1 MLKLILN
8 YPLFFLKTLGTFL
21 ILKSTRPNIPKGDIT
36 FRWDRQY
43 FRGDPSQDKLIHA
56 LYSKGWHEFFT
67 SAIMDKFIK
76 NGMTVLDVGAHL
88 GWSSLYMA
96 CRVGPNGKVLAF
108 EPSKVLAPYLKE
120 NISINEYQ
128 NIQVYDKAL
137 IEKDTDMDIA
147 HSKIHSSSGSSK
159 VACTTFDKFFYTNS
173 SLDKIDFVKIDIE
186 GFEMGCLI
194 GMSAFLLSN
203 KPLITVEV
211 HGSFLQE
218 FGYTA
223 KDVINFLE
231 GFSYKI
237 VYSETIDEHELI
249 STQKHFHILALPF

>member
-8 YPLFFLKTLGTFL
+8 YPLFFLKIMGSFL
-21 ILKSTRPNIPKGDIT
+21 IIKCTRRNAPKGDKI
-36 FRWDRQY
+36 FRWDRQF
-43 FRGDPSQDKLIHA
+43 FRGDPSKDKLIYA
-56 LYSKGWHEFFT
+56 LYFRGWHEFFT

-96 CRVGPNGKVLAF
+96 RRVGLNGKVLAF
-108 EPSKVLAPYLKE
+108 EPSKVLTPHLRE
-120 NISINEYQ
+120 NILINKYQ

-137 IEKDTDMDIA
+137 TEKDIDMNIT
-147 HSKIHSSSGSSK
+147 HSKINSSSNSSK
-159 VACTTFDKFFYTNS
+159 VACTTFDTFYKNS
-173 SLDKIDFVKIDIE
+173 SLGKIDFVKIDIE

-194 GMSAFLLSN
+194 GMSAFIESN
-203 KPLITVEV
+203 KPPITVEV
-211 HGSFLQE
+211 HGSFLHE

-237 VYSETIDEHELI
+237 FYSESIGQEELI

>member
-8 YPLFFLKTLGTFL
+8 YPLFFLKIMATFL
-21 ILKSTRPNIPKGDIT
+21 VLKSTRRNIPEGDIT
-36 FRWDRQY
+36 FCWDRQY
-43 FRGDPSQDKLIHA
+43 FRGDPSRDKLIYA
-56 LYSKGWHEFFT
+56 LYFRGWHEFFT

-76 NGMTVLDVGAHL
+76 TDTTVLDVGAHL
-88 GWSSLYMA
+88 GWSSLFMA
-96 CRVGPNGKVLAF
+96 RRVGPNGKVLAF
-108 EPSKVLAPYLKE
+108 EPSEVLAPYLKE
-120 NISINEYQ
+120 NILINKYQ
-128 NIQVYDKAL
+128 NVQVYNKAL
-137 IEKDTDMDIA
+137 TEKNADIEIA
-147 HSKIHSSSGSSK
+147 HSKINSSSESSK
-159 VACTTFDKFFYTNS
+159 VACTTFDTFYKNS

-194 GMSAFLLSN
+194 GMSAFIENN
-203 KPLITVEV
+203 KPKITVEV
-211 HGSFLQE
+211 HGNFLQE

-237 VYSETIDEHELI
+237 FYSENIDADELI